1 VAQTADELEADITH
15 TREDMSATLGAIG
28 DQVSP
33 KRVVEGGT
41 HRVRRWIESARDGI
55 MGSASEVVEY
65 GGQGGGELGQGGE
78 PSAPGAKAMAAPN
91 QGNPLAAGLIT
102 FGVGLLV
109 GSLLPATKVEQ
120 QGLSAIA
127 DKAEPAI
134 DTAVEAASGLGH
146 GLQQSAEQ
154 AASQLGEVL
163 ADASH
168 QIADQTKDLNL

>member
-1 VAQTADELEADITH
+1 VAQTADELEADIAH

-33 KRVVEGGT
+33 KRVVESGT
-41 HRVRRWIESARDGI
+41 HRIRHWIESARDGI
-55 MGSASEVVEY
+55 MGSPSEVEAS
-65 GGQGGGELGQGGE
+65 GGEHSG
-78 PSAPGAKAMAAPN
+78 PGAEAKAAQN
-91 QGNPLAAGLIT
+91 QGNPLAAGVIT

-134 DTAVEAASGLGH
+134 GAAMEAASELGH
-146 GLQQSAEQ
+146 GLQKSTEQ
-154 AASQLGEVL
+154 AASKLGEVL
-163 ADASH
+163 TDAGH
-168 QIADQTKDLNL
+168 EIVDQTKDLNL

>member
-1 VAQTADELEADITH
+1 VAQTADELEADIAH

-33 KRVVEGGT
+33 KRVVESVT
-41 HRVRRWIESARDGI
+41 HRIRRWIESARDGI
-55 MGSASEVVEY
+55 MGSASEVEGY
-65 GGQGGGELGQGGE
+65 GGQGGAEVGGGGE
-78 PSAPGAKAMAAPN
+78 HRAPGTAAMAAQN
-91 QGNPLAAGLIT
+91 QGNPLAAGLIA
-102 FGVGLLV
+102 FGAGLLV

-134 DTAVEAASGLGH
+134 DAAVEAASELGH

-154 AASQLGEVL
+154 AASQLGEAL
-163 ADASH
+163 TDASQ

>member
-1 VAQTADELEADITH
+1 MH
-15 TREDMSATLGAIG
+15 TREDMSATLDAIG
-28 DQVSP
+28 DQVNP

-41 HRVRRWIESARDGI
+41 HRIRRWIESARDGI
-55 MGSASEVVEY
+55 MGPSEVEGY
-65 GGQGGGELGQGGE
+65 GGKSREPGGPE
-78 PSAPGAKAMAAPN
+78 AAAMAAQS

-120 QGLSAIA
+120 QGLSVIA

-134 DTAVEAASGLGH
+134 GAAVEAASELGH

-154 AASQLGEVL
+154 AASKLGDVLTDAGHEVP
-163 ADASH
+163 
-168 QIADQTKDLNL
+168 DQTKDFNL